1 MLAVMQTPPLP
12 PSGPPWWN
20 LHYISPVLCYFLKTT
35 LSKPIKMK
43 NLFIHVFDAIR
54 RLKIEHFSIEYRK
67 SMPLKIMH
75 LRPAA
80 SWCLDKGKTLLEE
93 ILIVRKHFIVDWQV
107 STCGIKLLPKAT
119 LSLSTQMQRT

>member
-1 MLAVMQTPPLP
+1 
-12 PSGPPWWN
+12 
-20 LHYISPVLCYFLKTT
+20 
-35 LSKPIKMK
+35 MK

-107 STCGIKLLPKAT
+107 STYGIKLLPKAT

>member
-1 MLAVMQTPPLP
+1 MQ
-12 PSGPPWWN
+12 
-20 LHYISPVLCYFLKTT
+20 
-35 LSKPIKMK
+35 
-43 NLFIHVFDAIR
+43 IR

-80 SWCLDKGKTLLEE
+80 SWCLDKGKTLLDE

-107 STCGIKLLPKAT
+107 STCGIKLLPKRYCRSVHKCSVPNGFVFNWFALKNVT
-119 LSLSTQMQRT
+119 RGNVAVEEP